1 VKLPCGPG
9 TDEHWPRTHTYDRA
23 MRVDLNFFG
32 TVPMPDAGNAGPPP
46 TDRRY
51 GQADYIACYEN
62 LTSWAKSA
70 DHLGF
75 NCIWFTEHHFQY
87 EGYEVTP
94 NLVLFGLAMAQ
105 HTSRIRLGQ
114 MFNVVPQ
121 WHPLRLAED
130 FAMADILTGGRME
143 FGVGRGT
150 VPREAMAL
158 GTVVASGD
166 NDMSAKDDQRNREM
180 FEEAVEV
187 IKNAWYNERFSYTG
201 KHYQFPPPGI
211 PDRGHTVTD
220 YTLIPKVT
228 RQVPIYQPVTS
239 GETMEYVPRVGHRG
253 VYWLMHPDLMAPRWE
268 HYQRTYEEAHQTQLR
283 AGENRVLVVNTH
295 VGRTREAAM
304 TAARNGHDEFARFLA
319 PYGRFTNY
327 LEADGTKK
335 PFGVQPTLEE
345 SVNQQIAAIGSVD
358 DVVDIFGMYRERFGV
373 EHLCLFLDLP
383 GLSREQITEQLHLL
397 AEEVFPKLGT
407 PLTALP
413 APEQSIRYTVPS

>member
-1 VKLPCGPG
+1 
-9 TDEHWPRTHTYDRA
+9 
-23 MRVDLNFFG
+23 
-32 TVPMPDAGNAGPPP
+32 
-46 TDRRY
+46 
-51 GQADYIACYEN
+51 
-62 LTSWAKSA
+62 
-70 DHLGF
+70 
-75 NCIWFTEHHFQY
+75 
-87 EGYEVTP
+87 
-94 NLVLFGLAMAQ
+94 
-105 HTSRIRLGQ
+105 
-114 MFNVVPQ
+114 
-121 WHPLRLAED
+121 
-130 FAMADILTGGRME
+130 
-143 FGVGRGT
+143 
-150 VPREAMAL
+150 
-158 GTVVASGD
+158 
-166 NDMSAKDDQRNREM
+166 
-180 FEEAVEV
+180 
-187 IKNAWYNERFSYTG
+187 
-201 KHYQFPPPGI
+201 
-211 PDRGHTVTD
+211 
-220 YTLIPKVT
+220 
-228 RQVPIYQPVTS
+228 
-239 GETMEYVPRVGHRG
+239 

-268 HYQRTYEEAHQTQLR
+268 HYQRTYEEAHHTQLR

>member
-1 VKLPCGPG
+1 
-9 TDEHWPRTHTYDRA
+9 
-23 MRVDLNFFG
+23 
-32 TVPMPDAGNAGPPP
+32 MPDAGNAGPKP

-62 LTSWAKSA
+62 LTAWAIEA
-70 DHLGF
+70 DRVGF

-105 HTSRIRLGQ
+105 HTKNIRLGQ

-158 GTVVASGD
+158 GSRVASGD
-166 NDMSAKDDQRNREM
+166 NDMSAKDDAFNREQ
-180 FEEAVEV
+180 FEEAIEV
-187 IKNAWYNERFSYTG
+187 IKAAWSNERFSFSG
-201 KHYQFPPPGI
+201 KHYLFPPAGI

-220 YTLIPKVT
+220 MTMIPKVT
-228 RQVPIYQPVTS
+228 RPVPFYQPVTS
-239 GETMEYVPRVGHRG
+239 GETMEYVPRAGHHG
-253 VYWLMHPDLMAPRWE
+253 VYWLMHPDFMEPRWK
-268 HYQRTYEEAHQTQLR
+268 HYTDTHNAAHGTNLR
-283 AGENRVLVVNTH
+283 QGEKKVLVLNAH
-295 VGRTREAAM
+295 VAKTREAAM
-304 TAARNGHDEFARFLA
+304 ASARNGHDEFSRFLA

-327 LEADGTKK
+327 KDADGNKLA
-335 PFGVQPTLEE
+335 FGVQPTLEQ
-345 SVNQQIAAIGSVD
+345 SVEQQIAAIGSIDDAV
-358 DVVDIFGMYRERFGV
+358 DVVGMYVQRFGV

-383 GLSREQITEQLHLL
+383 GLSREQINEQIHLW
-397 AEEVFPKLGT
+397 AEEVLPKAGV
-407 PLTALP
+407 PLSVLDHP
-413 APEQSIRYTVPS
+413 VQSPMYTRPTGP